1 MILAAG
7 RGERMRPLTDHCP
20 KPLLKVAGIPLIEH
34 HIKNL
39 VANGITDIVINLAW
53 LGEKIADCLQDGKRL
68 GANICYSRET
78 SGALETAGGIIKA
91 LPLLTDDSNAP
102 FLVVNGDIYCDYNFS
117 CLPELA
123 KHDLAHIFLVNNPSH
138 NLTGDFL
145 LSSNKVINPK
155 NRMNSELNDRSYT
168 FSGIGLY
175 RPEFFDA
182 TRSDEIARL
191 APLLRNSA
199 DNQQLSGSIL
209 DCRWVDVGTPE
220 RLTQLNLLVEENK

>member
-1 MILAAG
+1 
-7 RGERMRPLTDHCP
+7 
-20 KPLLKVAGIPLIEH
+20 
-34 HIKNL
+34 
-39 VANGITDIVINLAW
+39 
-53 LGEKIADCLQDGKRL
+53 
-68 GANICYSRET
+68 
-78 SGALETAGGIIKA
+78 
-91 LPLLTDDSNAP
+91 
-102 FLVVNGDIYCDYNFS
+102 
-117 CLPELA
+117 
-123 KHDLAHIFLVNNPSH
+123 
-138 NLTGDFL
+138 
-145 LSSNKVINPK
+145 
-155 NRMNSELNDRSYT
+155 MNSELNDRSYT